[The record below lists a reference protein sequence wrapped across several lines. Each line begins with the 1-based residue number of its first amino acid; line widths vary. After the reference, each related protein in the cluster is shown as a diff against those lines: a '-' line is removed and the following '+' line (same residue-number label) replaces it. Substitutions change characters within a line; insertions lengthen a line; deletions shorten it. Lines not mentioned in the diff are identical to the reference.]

1 MVYITMSQ
9 NKEATMI
16 MNSYIADELAHKVYH
31 LHQALDQAS
40 AIIATLQEE
49 NQNLTNAFNSL
60 ASMSESGYILDS
72 EAINE
77 PQYSV

>member
-1 MVYITMSQ
+1 MSQ

-16 MNSYIADELAHKVYH
+16 MKSYIADELANKVYY
-31 LHQALDQAS
+31 LHKALDQAG
-40 AIIATLQEE
+40 AIITTLQEE

-77 PQYSV
+77 PQYTV

>member
-1 MVYITMSQ
+1 
-9 NKEATMI
+9 MI
-16 MNSYIADELAHKVYH
+16 MNSYIADELANKVYH
-31 LHQALDQAS
+31 LHKALDQAS
-40 AIIATLQEE
+40 AIITTLEEE
-49 NQNLTNAFNSL
+49 NENLTNAFNSL

>member
-1 MVYITMSQ
+1 MVYIRMSQ

-16 MNSYIADELAHKVYH
+16 MKSYIADELANKVYY

-49 NQNLTNAFNSL
+49 NENLTNAFNSL

>member
-1 MVYITMSQ
+1 MVYIRLSQ
-9 NKEATMI
+9 NKEATMV
-16 MNSYIADELAHKVYH
+16 MKSYIADELANKVYH

-49 NQNLTNAFNSL
+49 NNNLTNAFNSL

>member
-1 MVYITMSQ
+1 MVYIRMSQ
-9 NKEATMI
+9 NKGATMI
-16 MNSYIADELAHKVYH
+16 MNNCVGDELANKVYH

-40 AIIATLQEE
+40 AIITTLQEE

>member
-1 MVYITMSQ
+1 MVYIRMSQ
-9 NKEATMI
+9 NKGATMI
-16 MNSYIADELAHKVYH
+16 MNNYVGDELANKVYH

-40 AIIATLQEE
+40 AIITTLQEE

>member
-9 NKEATMI
+9 NKGATMI
-16 MNSYIADELAHKVYH
+16 MNNYVGDELANKVYH

-40 AIIATLQEE
+40 AIITTLQEE

>member
-1 MVYITMSQ
+1 
-9 NKEATMI
+9 MI
-16 MNSYIADELAHKVYH
+16 MKSYIADELANKVYY

-40 AIIATLQEE
+40 AIITTLQEE

-77 PQYSV
+77 PQYTV